1 MPNIKTI
8 RRNGKLY
15 IAGTNNEMTPELAS
29 GIKKAGFEIL
39 PSTTIKTLVSNP
51 PPATEPQIDT
61 SSTDRLKTEGFSVAG
76 LADLQAKLDA
86 EKAKVQQAQQKELST
101 LGELPSTKN
110 ILTQAQTEAGL
121 PAINTQLTSQ
131 GLKVASIQKHLDQL
145 DLEEMRQLQNAEGK
159 FTSMPAL
166 NAEKQRIARDFDRQK
181 AYVAVNLGAEAAVY
195 KALAGERAAA
205 HNMVK
210 DIVDA
215 ALYDNKQKLE
225 KLNLLVNQE
234 KGWYNSLDRETQ
246 NYLKNLRDYNEQELK
261 TKKAEKEKVLRLM
274 VNNPQAGI
282 NVNDTYEEAA
292 KKAARIT
299 PQIPKESDLAFI
311 YPVLEQ
317 AISSGATPEAAAQ
330 SAIIYAERLG
340 IPMKKQDAAELL
352 KKAKTIQPIPA
363 PAPQTETQPSFYD
376 KVKEFFGGRKGET
389 PQKETTNVSKK
400 MFGDTSK
407 GTLGFFG
414 SLFGE

>member
-39 PSTTIKTLVSNP
+39 PSTTIKTLASNP

-101 LGELPSTKN
+101 LGELPSTKD

-195 KALAGERAAA
+195 KALAGER
-205 HNMVK
+205 
-210 DIVDA
+210 
-215 ALYDNKQKLE
+215 
-225 KLNLLVNQE
+225 
-234 KGWYNSLDRETQ
+234 DR
-246 NYLKNLRDYNEQELK
+246 KS
-261 TKKAEKEKVLRLM
+261 V
-274 VNNPQAGI
+274 V
-282 NVNDTYEEAA
+282 
-292 KKAARIT
+292 
-299 PQIPKESDLAFI
+299 
-311 YPVLEQ
+311 
-317 AISSGATPEAAAQ
+317 
-330 SAIIYAERLG
+330 
-340 IPMKKQDAAELL
+340 
-352 KKAKTIQPIPA
+352 
-363 PAPQTETQPSFYD
+363 
-376 KVKEFFGGRKGET
+376 
-389 PQKETTNVSKK
+389 
-400 MFGDTSK
+400 
-407 GTLGFFG
+407 
-414 SLFGE
+414 

>member
-101 LGELPSTKN
+101 LGELPSTKD

-131 GLKVASIQKHLDQL
+131 GLKVVSIQKHLDQL

-292 KKAARIT
+292 KKAARGIRINNPLNLSST
-299 PQIPKESDLAFI
+299 QIN
-311 YPVLEQ
+311 
-317 AISSGATPEAAAQ
+317 
-330 SAIIYAERLG
+330 
-340 IPMKKQDAAELL
+340 
-352 KKAKTIQPIPA
+352 
-363 PAPQTETQPSFYD
+363 
-376 KVKEFFGGRKGET
+376 KGM
-389 PQKETTNVSKK
+389 VAS
-400 MFGDTSK
+400 GDTTAEEFLSRPIK
-407 GTLGFFG
+407 EQQNFRSEEHTSELQ
-414 SLFGE
+414 SH